1 MRRKPANLVSE
12 LGVLRRANGR
22 AVALLS
28 VLHIVV
34 NQNAELIARIVEGVR
49 QKHSSAP
56 NCSMQNDVRIQFS
69 NSAGS
74 GYPYRQR

>member
-1 MRRKPANLVSE
+1 MRRKPANLVPE

-34 NQNAELIARIVEGVR
+34 NQNAELIACVVKGIR
-49 QKHSSAP
+49 QKHSSPP
-56 NCSMQNDVRIQFS
+56 NCSMQNGVRIQFS
-69 NSAGS
+69 RSAGS
-74 GYPYRQR
+74 NYPHMQR